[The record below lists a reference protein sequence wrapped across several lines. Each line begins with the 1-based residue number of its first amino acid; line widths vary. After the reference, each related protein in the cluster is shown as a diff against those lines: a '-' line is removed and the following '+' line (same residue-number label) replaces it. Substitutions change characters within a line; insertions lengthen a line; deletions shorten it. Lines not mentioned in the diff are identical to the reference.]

1 MKELAIFGCTGS
13 IGCSTLNVVRRE
25 RDRFAVSIL
34 TAGHNLQRL
43 TEQIREF
50 TPRHVY
56 ILEKQDAE
64 ALREQFP
71 GLDIYWG
78 KDGMEAISRLTD
90 FDIGVSA
97 LVGVAGLR
105 PTWNMIQNGKAVAL
119 ANKEVL
125 VAGGRLV
132 MEAAKECRATL
143 LTVDSEHSAIMQCL
157 RGEKHAE
164 IERILLTASGGP
176 FFEKE
181 ITDDITP
188 EEALR
193 HPTWKM
199 GPKITIDSA
208 TMMNKGFEVIE
219 ARWLF
224 NVPVEKV
231 QVVIHRQSIVHS
243 MVEFRDGSI
252 MANIAPP
259 DMEIP
264 IAYALSY
271 PERMPAPH
279 RLDIFAMKA
288 LEFQKPDDEKF
299 PCLRL
304 AIEAAKSGHSAQVVL
319 NAANEVLVAR
329 FLAGGL
335 RFTNIPRGVGAMLSS
350 TRPTRWEAWMRCW
363 RWMGKY
369 GKGPK
374 NGYRKRGDG
383 MKAAI
388 GQDSHRFEET
398 PGKPL
403 ILGGVVYPGE
413 VGLLANSDGD
423 VVLHA
428 ITNAVSGITGRNI
441 LGRVADE
448 MCQSGITDSAE
459 YLREAL
465 KSLEGRIVHLSI
477 SMECLRPKISPM
489 IPAMQEKIAELL
501 GVEPAA
507 IGITATTGEGL
518 TDCGKGLGI
527 SVLCILTVEDGPCE
541 G

>member
-1 MKELAIFGCTGS
+1 MKELAIFGSTGS

-56 ILEKQDAE
+56 ILEKHDAE

-97 LVGVAGLR
+97 LVGGAGLR
-105 PTWNMIQNGKAVAL
+105 PTWNMIQNGKTVAL

-181 ITDDITP
+181 ITDEITP

-288 LEFQKPDDEKF
+288 LEFKAPDEEKF

-319 NAANEVLVAR
+319 NAAICRSWQRWCRSCGRQRWRSISRRARLCRTSTVCWTRRKRRTMTAGRRRVATGR
-329 FLAGGL
+329 SSWRWL
-335 RFTNIPRGVGAMLSS
+335 RRRMR
-350 TRPTRWEAWMRCW
+350 TRAVRTRSCIRRCW
-363 RWMGKY
+363 HIF
-369 GKGPK
+369 PT
-374 NGYRKRGDG
+374 KRSRRGNFPPP
-383 MKAAI
+383 A
-388 GQDSHRFEET
+388 S
-398 PGKPL
+398 
-403 ILGGVVYPGE
+403 
-413 VGLLANSDGD
+413 
-423 VVLHA
+423 VL
-428 ITNAVSGITGRNI
+428 
-441 LGRVADE
+441 
-448 MCQSGITDSAE
+448 Q
-459 YLREAL
+459 
-465 KSLEGRIVHLSI
+465 IV
-477 SMECLRPKISPM
+477 E
-489 IPAMQEKIAELL
+489 IPAA
-501 GVEPAA
+501 GARA
-507 IGITATTGEGL
+507 
-518 TDCGKGLGI
+518 
-527 SVLCILTVEDGPCE
+527 
-541 G
+541 

>member
-1 MKELAIFGCTGS
+1 MKELAIFGSTGS

-25 RDRFAVSIL
+25 RERFGVSIL

-43 TEQIREF
+43 IGQIGEF
-50 TPRHVY
+50 APRHVY
-56 ILEKQDAE
+56 IIEEKDA
-64 ALREQFP
+64 AVLRELFP
-71 GLDIYWG
+71 GLDVYWG
-78 KDGMEAISRLTD
+78 EAGMEAISRLTD

-105 PTWNMIQNGKAVAL
+105 PTWNMIQNGKTVAL

-132 MEAAKECRATL
+132 MEAAREHHAAL

-157 RGEKHAE
+157 RGENRAQIDK
-164 IERILLTASGGP
+164 ILLTASGGP

-188 EEALR
+188 REALA

-224 NVPVEKV
+224 DVPVEKV

-243 MVEFRDGSI
+243 MVQFCDGSI

-271 PERMPAPH
+271 PERMPMPQ

-288 LEFQKPDDEKF
+288 LEFKAPDLGKF

-304 AIEAAKSGHSAQVVL
+304 AIEAAKAGHGAQVVL

-329 FLAGGL
+329 FLAGEA
-335 RFTNIPRGVGAMLSS
+335 RFTDIPRGVEHMLERHTAGEPGSID
-350 TRPTRWEAWMRCW
+350 EVLAL
-363 RWMGKY
+363 
-369 GKGPK
+369 
-374 NGYRKRGDG
+374 D
-383 MKAAI
+383 
-388 GQDSHRFEET
+388 EET
-398 PGKPL
+398 RQRTEEWIK
-403 ILGGVVYPGE
+403 
-413 VGLLANSDGD
+413 
-423 VVLHA
+423 
-428 ITNAVSGITGRNI
+428 TR
-441 LGRVADE
+441 
-448 MCQSGITDSAE
+448 
-459 YLREAL
+459 
-465 KSLEGRIVHLSI
+465 
-477 SMECLRPKISPM
+477 
-489 IPAMQEKIAELL
+489 
-501 GVEPAA
+501 
-507 IGITATTGEGL
+507 
-518 TDCGKGLGI
+518 
-527 SVLCILTVEDGPCE
+527 
-541 G
+541 